1 MHGSLL
7 FPIGLGGFFG
17 KEQKAME
24 EKAKEQAKT
33 EQPELTRE
41 ERLEVEEK
49 AIQALI
55 DMGVRFRVP
64 LNINPVNPPKRIA
77 WWNRH
82 FPDHMIAWRDNRIPD
97 DWDVTLEELPDPDKK
112 ELRKTYVRHF
122 RITPLYLG
130 TIDRIRSLYLQIE
143 YDEDKLQELPQQEGK
158 KLFKYI
164 GLVAEIAA
172 VAVLN
177 NPSVSDPHSREVRQL
192 KQFFIDNLSVNRLKR
207 LADVISQMMNPGG
220 FMHSIR
226 SIREIGATK
235 PTPRANLVEK

>member
-1 MHGSLL
+1 
-7 FPIGLGGFFG
+7 
-17 KEQKAME
+17 ME
-24 EKAKEQAKT
+24 EKTQEQPKI

-49 AIQALI
+49 AIQTLI
-55 DMGVRFRVP
+55 DMGVKFKVP
-64 LNINPVNPPKRIA
+64 LRINPVNPPKRIA
-77 WWNRH
+77 WWNKH
-82 FPDHMIAWRDNRIPD
+82 FPNHLIVWRDKRIPK
-97 DWDVTLEELPDPDKK
+97 DWDVTVDDMPDPDKK
-112 ELRKTYVRHF
+112 ELVKKYVRHF

-177 NPSVSDPHSREVRQL
+177 NPSVSDPDSREVRQL

-207 LADVISQMMNPGG
+207 LADVISQMMNAGG
-220 FMHSIR
+220 FTSSIR
-226 SIREIGATK
+226 SIREIGATR

>member
-1 MHGSLL
+1 
-7 FPIGLGGFFG
+7 
-17 KEQKAME
+17 ME
-24 EKAKEQAKT
+24 EKVQEQPKI

-41 ERLEVEEK
+41 ERLEIEEK
-49 AIQALI
+49 AIQTLI
-55 DMGVRFRVP
+55 DMGVRFKVP
-64 LNINPVNPPKRIA
+64 LRINPVNPPKRIA
-77 WWNRH
+77 WWNKN
-82 FPDHMIAWRDNRIPD
+82 FPDHLIVWRDKRIPK
-97 DWDVTLEELPDPDKK
+97 DWDVTLEDMPDPDKK
-112 ELRKTYVRHF
+112 ELRKMYVRHF

-177 NPSVSDPHSREVRQL
+177 NPTVSDPSSSEVRQL
-192 KQFFIDNLSVNRLKR
+192 KQFFIDNLNVNRLKR
-207 LADVISQMMNPGG
+207 LADVISQMMNAGG
-220 FMHSIR
+220 FTSSIR

>member
-1 MHGSLL
+1 MEET
-7 FPIGLGGFFG
+7 
-17 KEQKAME
+17 KEQQPKI
-24 EKAKEQAKT
+24 

-41 ERLEVEEK
+41 ERLEIEEK
-49 AIQALI
+49 AIQTLI
-55 DMGVRFRVP
+55 DMGVKFTVP
-64 LNINPVNPPKRIA
+64 LRINPVNPPKRIA

-82 FPDHMIAWRDNRIPD
+82 FPDHLIVWRDRRIPK
-97 DWDVTLEELPDPDKK
+97 DWDVTLEDMPDPDRK
-112 ELRKTYVRHF
+112 ELRQVYVRHF

-143 YDEDKLQELPQQEGK
+143 YDEEKLQELPQQESK

-177 NPSVSDPHSREVRQL
+177 NPSVSDPSSSEVRQL

-220 FMHSIR
+220 FTHSIR
-226 SIREIGATK
+226 SIREIGATR